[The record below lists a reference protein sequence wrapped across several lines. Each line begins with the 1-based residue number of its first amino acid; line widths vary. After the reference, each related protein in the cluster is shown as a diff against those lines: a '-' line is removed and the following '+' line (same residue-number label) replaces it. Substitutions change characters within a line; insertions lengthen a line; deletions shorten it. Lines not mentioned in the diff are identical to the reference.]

1 MCGRSHDISLH
12 VQGMTQSQD
21 GASFRYSCFFCSEHC
36 LFSRCKVVILFPC
49 KRLFCVRVLCKELRW
64 VPSWTGASIVV
75 TIRCRVAFKSN
86 AVVRGT
92 KSLSGVLCMCSAR
105 VSVVCFQITFSVL
118 LLQHAP
124 WRFVSQ
130 SVTVGVCI

>member
-1 MCGRSHDISLH
+1 M
-12 VQGMTQSQD
+12 
-21 GASFRYSCFFCSEHC
+21 
-36 LFSRCKVVILFPC
+36 
-49 KRLFCVRVLCKELRW
+49 
-64 VPSWTGASIVV
+64 PSWNGASIVV

-92 KSLSGVLCMCSAR
+92 TSPVGVLCKCSAR
-105 VSVVCFQITFSVL
+105 VSAECFQITFSVH